1 MPRQKTYQK
10 GHNKSMIDGLHS
22 DGEKRVFAEAL
33 RQAAQDYEELV
44 GDLSILKL
52 LNDSLQI
59 GIGFND
65 ICRKLVQFLT
75 EAMNIEN
82 ASIMGFDPEKKELK
96 LLVAKSFYEDEG
108 TVYDNT
114 AWPGKAFRLGEGIA
128 GQVAEDR
135 RSILISDT
143 LDDPRFVSAKG
154 QKVEIRSVLC
164 LPLVHGDRLHGV
176 LNLSNSEPG
185 AFNSKKEHA
194 LNIIASTAS
203 VALSQAIAVH
213 ELKQLNGEL
222 TVRNREL
229 GAVIALSESLHSN
242 LELDPVLAESLK
254 NISDGFDVEAA
265 AIFIRDSETGAM
277 KMRSYTA
284 RSTEPDVKQLLQMV
298 SRRHGRE
305 IVHSGGAGP
314 CACSA
319 DTLLLEGD
327 CCPGKQSCIGVPLLL
342 GEDCFGMLIILSA
355 GEAAFAEAELKLLG
369 SFCNQISVAIHNS
382 ILVTRLKGNIAEL
395 KETRHRLIQSDKLAL
410 LGEMVSGVAH
420 EINNPLAAI
429 LGYSELLLND
439 ESIHEDGKSMLERT
453 ISCVDRCRKIVQG
466 LLSFARK
473 TELEKKPANINDIID
488 RALTHRDHDLVVN
501 DIEVIRNYE
510 IDEPMAVVDR
520 NQMEQVFLN
529 LLNNAF
535 DSMVGRDVP
544 GILEIRTCRI
554 DEGMMQI
561 EFIDNGSGVK
571 DGDRARLFEPFFT
584 TKEVGKGTGLG
595 LSVSYGIVK
604 EHDGNLYLDDAHYC
618 GAKFVVMLPLA
629 VNGRAAGEPKRR
641 KGAFVWPKAH
651 GRILVVD
658 DEDVVADVIET
669 VLTSRGFSVECAS
682 NGEEAYRMM
691 DSSEYDL
698 VISDI
703 KMPGS
708 MDGRRLFYEAT
719 ERRPEMAERFVFISG
734 DVMEKKTAEFLNDCG
749 RAFLLKPFSLN
760 DLQEVV
766 EKTLEQT
773 RR

>member
-1 MPRQKTYQK
+1 
-10 GHNKSMIDGLHS
+10 MIDGPQG

-33 RQAAQDYEELV
+33 RQATQDYEELV
-44 GDLSILKL
+44 GELSILKL
-52 LNDSLQI
+52 LNDSLQV

-82 ASIMGFDPEKKELK
+82 ASIMRFDPEREELK
-96 LLVAKSFYEDEG
+96 LLTAKSIYEDEG
-108 TVYDNT
+108 AVYDKT
-114 AWPGKAFRLGEGIA
+114 VWSGKVFRLGEGLA
-128 GQVAEDR
+128 GQVAEER
-135 RSILISDT
+135 RSILIRDT

-154 QKVEIRSVLC
+154 QNVEIRSVIC
-164 LPLVHGDRLHGV
+164 LPLIQGDRLHGV

-185 AFNSKKEHA
+185 AFDLKKQHA
-194 LNIIASTAS
+194 LNIIASTTS
-203 VALSQAIAVH
+203 VALSQAIAVD

-222 TVRNREL
+222 TARNREL

-242 LELDPVLAESLK
+242 LDLDPVLAESLK

-265 AIFIRDSETGAM
+265 AIFIKDSETGAM
-277 KMRSYTA
+277 KMRSHTA
-284 RSTEPDVKQLLQMV
+284 LPTIPDAKHLLQMV
-298 SRRHGRE
+298 SKRHGSE
-305 IVHSGGAGP
+305 IVRCGGAGLYVG
-314 CACSA
+314 SA
-319 DTLLLEGD
+319 DTVLPERD
-327 CCPGKQSCIGVPLLL
+327 CRPKQHSCIGVPLLS

-355 GEAAFAEAELKLLG
+355 DETAFGEAKLKLLG
-369 SFCNQISVAIHNS
+369 SFCKQISVAIHNS
-382 ILVTRLKGNIAEL
+382 ILVSRLKDNIAEL
-395 KETRHRLIQSDKLAL
+395 KETRHRLIQADKLAL

-429 LGYSELLLND
+429 MGYSELLLED
-439 ESIHEDGKSMLERT
+439 ESIHENGKTMLTRT
-453 ISCVDRCRKIVQG
+453 VACVDRCRKIVQG

-473 TELEKKPANINDIID
+473 TELEKKPANLNEIVD
-488 RALTHRDHDLVVN
+488 RVLTHRDYDLTGN
-501 DIEVIRNYE
+501 NIEVIKNYE
-510 IDEPMAVVDR
+510 VDEPVAVVDP

-529 LLNNAF
+529 LLNNAI

-571 DGDRARLFEPFFT
+571 DADRARLFEPFFT

-618 GAKFVVMLPLA
+618 GAKFVVILPLA
-629 VNGRAAGEPKRR
+629 VNGSAAEQATRQ
-641 KGAFVWPKAH
+641 KGPLTWPKAQ

-658 DEDVVADVIET
+658 DEYVVADVIET
-669 VLTSRGFSVECAS
+669 VLSSRGFLVECAS

-691 DSSEYDL
+691 DSNEYDL

-708 MDGRRLFYEAT
+708 MDGRRLFYETT
-719 ERRPEMAERFVFISG
+719 ERCPEMAERFVFISG
-734 DVMEKKTAEFLNDCG
+734 DVMEKKTAEFLNECG

-760 DLQEVV
+760 DLQEVI
-766 EKTLEQT
+766 EKTLENT
-773 RR
+773 RH